1 MYCPGAN
8 ETVCD
13 PVYCMPFSLKETPL
27 GTLIVTPSS
36 AAKLAVTDCGA
47 LIVTVV
53 EAEVEEATEPVQLG
67 QARRRACDARNGT
80 DSDTDRAWARG
91 AERPTS
97 RGGETRKALDL
108 VRVGEW

>member
-1 MYCPGAN
+1 MVCDMAPLSDHNTNSACVPVPKDCGEVVKSVYCPGAN

-53 EAEVEEATEPVQLG
+53 EAEVEEATEPVQLL
-67 QARRRACDARNGT
+67 N
-80 DSDTDRAWARG
+80 DT
-91 AERPTS
+91 PN
-97 RGGETRKALDL
+97 
-108 VRVGEW
+108 